1 MTVRVRMAP
10 APSGSLHIG
19 NVRTALFNWL
29 FARHSG
35 GTFVLRVEDTDRSR
49 VAPEHY
55 DAIQEDLRW
64 IGLDWDEGPGV
75 GGPYEPYR
83 QSERLDLYQEA
94 VDRMHQ
100 ANAAYRCYCTKEE
113 LEERRKAALAAKRR
127 PGYDGRC
134 YRLTDEERSRFE
146 AESRPFTIRF
156 HVPDEGSTSFN
167 DIVTGEVTWEHDQ
180 MDDFVIVRSDGL
192 PLYDLAATVDDGV
205 MKISHVVRGL
215 DLQSSTPRQ
224 ILMHSV
230 LGHEIPEYAHLP
242 LINGPDGTKLS
253 KRHGPT
259 ALAWYREHGF
269 LPEAM
274 MNYLALQGW
283 GTAEETLLPK
293 DELIEKF
300 DLGRVHSSPAMFDP
314 AKLEWMNGE
323 HIRLLGDADLASRL
337 EPFLAAEGLIDNPP
351 TSDQK
356 SRLDAIVPEVK
367 TRIRRLEEAPALVRG
382 IFSDDVE
389 PDPEMVEKFL
399 TADEVPVLLEK
410 AIAALSS
417 IDDWEV
423 SAIDAAL
430 HSVVDELGLKPRK
443 AYVPFYI
450 AIHGARVGAPLFNS
464 MELIGQEKTLER
476 LRKTGSIAAR
486 AR

>member
-1 MTVRVRMAP
+1 MSVRVRMAP

-29 FARHSG
+29 FARHNDG
-35 GTFVLRVEDTDRSR
+35 AFILRVEDTDKSR

-83 QSERLDLYQEA
+83 QSERLDLYREA
-94 VDRMHQ
+94 VDRMVE

-113 LEERRKAALAAKRR
+113 LDERRRAALAAKRR

-134 YRLTDEERSRFE
+134 YRLTDEERARFE
-146 AESRPFTIRF
+146 TEGRPYTIRF

-180 MDDFVIVRSDGL
+180 IDDFIIVRSDGI

-224 ILMHSV
+224 ILMHGF
-230 LGHEIPEYAHLP
+230 LGHEVPDYGHVP
-242 LINGPDGTKLS
+242 LINGQDGSKLS
-253 KRHGPT
+253 KRHAPT
-259 ALAWYREHGF
+259 GLAWYREHGY

-283 GTAEETLLPK
+283 GTADESLFTKE
-293 DELIEKF
+293 ELIEKF
-300 DLGRVHSSPAMFDP
+300 DLSDVHASPARFDS
-314 AKLEWMNGE
+314 ARLEWTNGE
-323 HIRLLGDADLASRL
+323 HIRMLDDADLVQRL
-337 EPFLAAEGLIDNPP
+337 ESFLAAEDLIESPP
-351 TSDQK
+351 TPEEEE
-356 SRLDAIVPEVK
+356 RLTAIAPEVK

-382 IFSDDVE
+382 IFSDDVA
-389 PDPEMVEKFL
+389 PDAETAEKFL
-399 TADEVPVLLEK
+399 RGDETRQLLER
-410 AIAALSS
+410 AVEGLSRIETWDIES
-417 IDDWEV
+417 IDG
-423 SAIDAAL
+423 AL
-430 HSVVDELGLKPRK
+430 HKVVEESGLKPKK

-450 AIHGARVGAPLFNS
+450 AIHGSRVGAPLFNS
-464 MELIGQEKTLER
+464 MELVGRDKTLER
-476 LRKTGSIAAR
+476 LQKALSLS
-486 AR
+486 